1 MAQKNKKTGLTD
13 REQLFVL
20 EYMKDLNATQSAI
33 RAWYSKKNAN
43 RIWSENLSKLDIVEA
58 IAKEL
63 QKKFS
68 KVEKDGDRV
77 IQCLVE
83 LTERCMQKVPVMR
96 YNKELK
102 EYEQVT
108 EDWHWVRTFD
118 SAWANSALDK
128 LGKYH
133 KLFTDKVEHTG
144 KDWWAIEIKADV
156 TINYEAMTPKEI
168 QEAIKKEMWDI

>member
-33 RAWYSKKNAN
+33 RAWYSEKSAKE
-43 RIWSENLSKLDIVEA
+43 IWCQNLTKLHIVEA
-58 IAKEL
+58 VTQEL
-63 QKKFS
+63 KNKFS

-96 YNKELK
+96 YNKEIK
-102 EYEQVT
+102 EMEQVT
-108 EDWHWVRTFD
+108 EDWQWVRTFD
-118 SAWANSALDK
+118 SSWANSALEK

-133 KLFTDKVEHTG
+133 KLFTDKSENTNIVKVDFGWLTDEQLL
-144 KDWWAIEIKADV
+144 ALV
-156 TINYEAMTPKEI
+156 TTK
-168 QEAIKKEMWDI
+168 